1 MKPFS
6 AAETLLF
13 NTIIKVYK
21 VDSALAL
28 SCINEKNVARFEEYV
43 QNLQGDR
50 SSYILQEI
58 QEINKVRRK
67 IEIESNDIRRR

>member
-6 AAETLLF
+6 QAETLLF

-21 VDSALAL
+21 VDPTLAL
-28 SCINEKNVARFEEYV
+28 SCINERNVSRFEEYV
-43 QNLQGDR
+43 KIVQGDR
-50 SSYILQEI
+50 NSYILQEI

-67 IEIESNDIRRR
+67 IERESNDIRRR